1 MGRKQLDTYSHQSLQ
16 DFSMII
22 TQLTATENDT
32 VDLDSFNLTR
42 KMDEDLM
49 MVEEPIETSFI
60 PFKDFEFSDN
70 ERWIASSWVLGQL
83 FSSIS
88 AGFLN
93 DKIGRKKSLIIDTV
107 VFCSHQQERQRF
119 NLFFI

>member
-1 MGRKQLDTYSHQSLQ
+1 
-16 DFSMII
+16 MII
-22 TQLTATENDT
+22 TQLTATENNT
-32 VDLDSFNLTR
+32 VDLDSFNSTR
-42 KMDEDLM
+42 KMDGNLM

-60 PFKDFEFSDN
+60 PFQDFEFSDN
-70 ERWIASSWVLGQL
+70 ERCIASSWVLGHL

-107 VFCSHQQERQRF
+107 VFALTNKRGKGLIFS
-119 NLFFI
+119 LFDNHVVNHTDSCFITPAC

>member
-1 MGRKQLDTYSHQSLQ
+1 
-16 DFSMII
+16 MII

-42 KMDEDLM
+42 KIDEDLV

-88 AGFLN
+88 TGFLN
-93 DKIGRKKSLIIDTV
+93 KIGRKKSLIIDTV
-107 VFCSHQQERQRF
+107 VFALTNKRGKGLIFSLFENH
-119 NLFFI
+119 NLT